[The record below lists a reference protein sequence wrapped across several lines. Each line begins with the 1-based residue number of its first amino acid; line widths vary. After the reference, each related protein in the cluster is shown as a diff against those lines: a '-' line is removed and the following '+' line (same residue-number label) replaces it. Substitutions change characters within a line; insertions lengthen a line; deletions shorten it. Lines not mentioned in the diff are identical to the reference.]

1 MDIFDVLSMVGGLA
15 LFLYGMHIMGDAL
28 AKMSGG
34 KLEKVLERLT
44 SNKWSA
50 VLLGAGVTAVIQSSG
65 ATTVMVVGFVNSG
78 IMKLNQAVGI
88 IMGANIGTTAT
99 SWLLSLS
106 GIDGGSFFLQ
116 MLKPTSFTPILAVI
130 GAILVVFCKSEKKHN
145 IGTILLGFA
154 ILMYGMTAMSSAVE
168 PLKDVPQFTQI
179 LTKFENPLLGV
190 IAGFVLT
197 TIMQSSSVSVGILQ
211 ALCSTGA
218 VSYALALPIIMG
230 QNIGSCTT
238 AMISSV
244 GASKDAKRAA
254 AVHFYFN
261 VIGTVVFML
270 VFYISNA
277 FVHYAFLPQAAN
289 EVGIAT
295 IHSIFNIAATIVLLP
310 LSGFLEFLAVKTI
323 KDDDEEEDELSKHD
337 KVLQLL
343 DPVFLERPGFA
354 IMQCRKVASEMAELS
369 MKSVGRAVGLL
380 TAYDEEIA
388 ERIRKEEDT
397 VDKYEDQLGTYLLRL
412 STKDLSK
419 EDGHRLSLMLHSLGD
434 IERISD
440 LAVNI
445 LLAVEQMHKKE
456 LIFSKKAMD
465 ELAVYSKALKDI
477 LTMTVD
483 AFEQNDRYKAALVQ
497 PLEELMDDMNKELK
511 KRHVK
516 RLRKGKCTIELG
528 LSLSDISDTYERIS
542 DHCSNIATCVIQV
555 EDDELDAHEHRK
567 EVKEQD
573 AKWYDEQYRAYEQKY
588 ALPQQL
594 IIIERIC
601 TDVHASHHADT
612 R

>member
-244 GASKDAKRAA
+244 GARKDAKRAA

-588 ALPQQL
+588 ALP
-594 IIIERIC
+594 
-601 TDVHASHHADT
+601 
-612 R
+612 

>member
-354 IMQCRKVASEMAELS
+354 IMQCQKVASAMAELS

-388 ERIRKEEDT
+388 EQIRKEEDT

-477 LTMTVD
+477 LTMTVN

-588 ALPQQL
+588 ALP
-594 IIIERIC
+594 
-601 TDVHASHHADT
+601 
-612 R
+612 

>member
-1 MDIFDVLSMVGGLA
+1 MDIFDVLSMIGGLA

-168 PLKDVPQFTQI
+168 PLKDVPAFTHI

-238 AMISSV
+238 AMLSSV

-277 FVHYAFLPQAAN
+277 FVHYEFLPKAAS

-323 KDDDEEEDELSKHD
+323 KDTDEEEDELSKHD

-354 IMQCRKVASEMAELS
+354 IMQCQKVASEMAELS
-369 MKSVGRAVGLL
+369 MRSVGRAVGLL

-419 EDGHRLSLMLHSLGD
+419 EDGHKLSLMLHSIGD

-445 LLAVEQMHKKE
+445 LLAVEQMNKKD
-456 LIFSKKAMD
+456 LIFSKKAME
-465 ELAVYSKALKDI
+465 ELSVYSKALSDI
-477 LTMTVD
+477 LSMTVT
-483 AFEQNDRYKAALVQ
+483 AFEENDRYKAALVQ

-567 EVKEQD
+567 EVKVQD
-573 AKWYDEQYRAYEQKY
+573 AQWYDEQYRAYEQKY
-588 ALPQQL
+588 ALP
-594 IIIERIC
+594 
-601 TDVHASHHADT
+601 
-612 R
+612 

>member
-190 IAGFVLT
+190 IAGFALT

-295 IHSIFNIAATIVLLP
+295 IHSIFNIAATVVLLP

-354 IMQCRKVASEMAELS
+354 IMQCQKVASEMAELS

-380 TAYDEEIA
+380 TVYDEEIA

-588 ALPQQL
+588 ALP
-594 IIIERIC
+594 
-601 TDVHASHHADT
+601 
-612 R
+612 

>member
-116 MLKPTSFTPILAVI
+116 MLKPTSFTPILAVV

-179 LTKFENPLLGV
+179 LTKFENPILGV
-190 IAGFVLT
+190 IAGFALT

-354 IMQCRKVASEMAELS
+354 IMQCQKVASEMAELS

-380 TAYDEEIA
+380 TAYDDEIA

-412 STKDLSK
+412 STKNLSK

-588 ALPQQL
+588 ALP
-594 IIIERIC
+594 
-601 TDVHASHHADT
+601 
-612 R
+612 

>member
-168 PLKDVPQFTQI
+168 PLKDVPQFTHI

-555 EDDELDAHEHRK
+555 EDDEFDAHEHRK

-573 AKWYDEQYRAYEQKY
+573 AKWHDEQYRAYEQKY
-588 ALPQQL
+588 ALP
-594 IIIERIC
+594 
-601 TDVHASHHADT
+601 
-612 R
+612 

>member
-354 IMQCRKVASEMAELS
+354 IMQCRKVASAMAELS

-477 LTMTVD
+477 LTMTVN

-588 ALPQQL
+588 ALP
-594 IIIERIC
+594 
-601 TDVHASHHADT
+601 
-612 R
+612 

>member
-573 AKWYDEQYRAYEQKY
+573 AKWYDEQYRAYEQTY
-588 ALPQQL
+588 ALP
-594 IIIERIC
+594 
-601 TDVHASHHADT
+601 
-612 R
+612 

>member
-168 PLKDVPQFTQI
+168 PLKYVPQFTQI

-588 ALPQQL
+588 ALP
-594 IIIERIC
+594 
-601 TDVHASHHADT
+601 
-612 R
+612 

>member
-588 ALPQQL
+588 VLP
-594 IIIERIC
+594 
-601 TDVHASHHADT
+601 
-612 R
+612 

>member
-354 IMQCRKVASEMAELS
+354 IMQCRKVASEMAEIS

-588 ALPQQL
+588 ALP
-594 IIIERIC
+594 
-601 TDVHASHHADT
+601 
-612 R
+612 

>member
-78 IMKLNQAVGI
+78 IMKLSQAVGI

-310 LSGFLEFLAVKTI
+310 LSGFL
-323 KDDDEEEDELSKHD
+323 ELSKHD

-588 ALPQQL
+588 ALP
-594 IIIERIC
+594 
-601 TDVHASHHADT
+601 
-612 R
+612 

>member
-244 GASKDAKRAA
+244 GASK
-254 AVHFYFN
+254 
-261 VIGTVVFML
+261 
-270 VFYISNA
+270 
-277 FVHYAFLPQAAN
+277 

-354 IMQCRKVASEMAELS
+354 IMQCQK
-369 MKSVGRAVGLL
+369 
-380 TAYDEEIA
+380 
-388 ERIRKEEDT
+388 
-397 VDKYEDQLGTYLLRL
+397 
-412 STKDLSK
+412 
-419 EDGHRLSLMLHSLGD
+419 DGHRLSLMLHSLGD

-477 LTMTVD
+477 LTMTVN

-588 ALPQQL
+588 ALP
-594 IIIERIC
+594 
-601 TDVHASHHADT
+601 
-612 R
+612 

>member
-190 IAGFVLT
+190 IAGFALT

-277 FVHYAFLPQAAN
+277 FVHYAFMPQAAN

-588 ALPQQL
+588 ALP
-594 IIIERIC
+594 
-601 TDVHASHHADT
+601 
-612 R
+612 

>member
-65 ATTVMVVGFVNSG
+65 ATTVMGVGFVNSG

-168 PLKDVPQFTQI
+168 PLKDVPQFTHI

-588 ALPQQL
+588 ALP
-594 IIIERIC
+594 
-601 TDVHASHHADT
+601 
-612 R
+612 

>member
-477 LTMTVD
+477 LTMTVN

-573 AKWYDEQYRAYEQKY
+573 AKWYDEQYRA
-588 ALPQQL
+588 
-594 IIIERIC
+594 
-601 TDVHASHHADT
+601 
-612 R
+612 

>member
-34 KLEKVLERLT
+34 KLEKGLERLT

-588 ALPQQL
+588 ALP
-594 IIIERIC
+594 
-601 TDVHASHHADT
+601 
-612 R
+612 

>member
-354 IMQCRKVASEMAELS
+354 IMQCQKVASAMAELS

-380 TAYDEEIA
+380 TVYDEETA

-477 LTMTVD
+477 LTMTVN

-567 EVKEQD
+567 EVKAQD

-588 ALPQQL
+588 ALP
-594 IIIERIC
+594 
-601 TDVHASHHADT
+601 
-612 R
+612 

>member
-65 ATTVMVVGFVNSG
+65 ATMVMVVGFVNSG

-354 IMQCRKVASEMAELS
+354 IMQCRKVTSEMAELS

-588 ALPQQL
+588 ALP
-594 IIIERIC
+594 
-601 TDVHASHHADT
+601 
-612 R
+612 

>member
-354 IMQCRKVASEMAELS
+354 IMQCQKVASEMAELS

-380 TAYDEEIA
+380 TVYDEEIA

-573 AKWYDEQYRAYEQKY
+573 AKWYDEQYRTYEQKY
-588 ALPQQL
+588 ALP
-594 IIIERIC
+594 
-601 TDVHASHHADT
+601 
-612 R
+612 

>member
-573 AKWYDEQYRAYEQKY
+573 AKWYDEQYRAYEQKF
-588 ALPQQL
+588 ALP
-594 IIIERIC
+594 
-601 TDVHASHHADT
+601 
-612 R
+612 

>member
-168 PLKDVPQFTQI
+168 PLKDVPQFIQI

-588 ALPQQL
+588 ALP
-594 IIIERIC
+594 
-601 TDVHASHHADT
+601 
-612 R
+612 

>member
-34 KLEKVLERLT
+34 KLEKVFERLT

-337 KVLQLL
+337 KILQLL

-354 IMQCRKVASEMAELS
+354 IMQCQKVASEMAELS

-380 TAYDEEIA
+380 TAYDDEIA

-573 AKWYDEQYRAYEQKY
+573 AKWYDEQYRTYEQKY
-588 ALPQQL
+588 ALP
-594 IIIERIC
+594 
-601 TDVHASHHADT
+601 
-612 R
+612 

>member
-130 GAILVVFCKSEKKHN
+130 GAILVVFCKSEKKHT

-354 IMQCRKVASEMAELS
+354 IMQCQKVASEMAELS

-380 TAYDEEIA
+380 TAYDDEIA

-567 EVKEQD
+567 VVKEQD

-588 ALPQQL
+588 ALP
-594 IIIERIC
+594 
-601 TDVHASHHADT
+601 
-612 R
+612 

>member
-168 PLKDVPQFTQI
+168 PLKDVPQFTHI

-419 EDGHRLSLMLHSLGD
+419 EDGYRLSLMLHSLGD

-588 ALPQQL
+588 ALP
-594 IIIERIC
+594 
-601 TDVHASHHADT
+601 
-612 R
+612 

>member
-168 PLKDVPQFTQI
+168 PLKDVPQFTHI

-419 EDGHRLSLMLHSLGD
+419 EDGHRLSLMIHSLGD

-588 ALPQQL
+588 ALP
-594 IIIERIC
+594 
-601 TDVHASHHADT
+601 
-612 R
+612 

>member
-477 LTMTVD
+477 LAMTVN

-588 ALPQQL
+588 ALP
-594 IIIERIC
+594 
-601 TDVHASHHADT
+601 
-612 R
+612 

>member
-354 IMQCRKVASEMAELS
+354 IMQCQKVASEMAELS

-388 ERIRKEEDT
+388 ERILKEEDT

-477 LTMTVD
+477 LTMTVN

-588 ALPQQL
+588 ALP
-594 IIIERIC
+594 
-601 TDVHASHHADT
+601 
-612 R
+612 

>member
-130 GAILVVFCKSEKKHN
+130 GATLVVFCKSEKKHN

-588 ALPQQL
+588 ALP
-594 IIIERIC
+594 
-601 TDVHASHHADT
+601 
-612 R
+612 

>member
-168 PLKDVPQFTQI
+168 PLKDVPQFTHI

-295 IHSIFNIAATIVLLP
+295 IHSIYNIAATIVLLP

-588 ALPQQL
+588 ALP
-594 IIIERIC
+594 
-601 TDVHASHHADT
+601 
-612 R
+612 

>member
-130 GAILVVFCKSEKKHN
+130 GAILVVFCKSGKKHN

-477 LTMTVD
+477 LTMTVN

-588 ALPQQL
+588 ALP
-594 IIIERIC
+594 
-601 TDVHASHHADT
+601 
-612 R
+612 

>member
-310 LSGFLEFLAVKTI
+310 LSGFLEFLAVKPI

-588 ALPQQL
+588 ALP
-594 IIIERIC
+594 
-601 TDVHASHHADT
+601 
-612 R
+612 

>member
-419 EDGHRLSLMLHSLGD
+419 EDGHHLSLMLHSLGD

-588 ALPQQL
+588 ALP
-594 IIIERIC
+594 
-601 TDVHASHHADT
+601 
-612 R
+612 

>member
-343 DPVFLERPGFA
+343 DPVFLERSGFA

-588 ALPQQL
+588 ALP
-594 IIIERIC
+594 
-601 TDVHASHHADT
+601 
-612 R
+612 

>member
-354 IMQCRKVASEMAELS
+354 IMQCQKVGSAMAELS

-477 LTMTVD
+477 LTMTVN

-588 ALPQQL
+588 ALP
-594 IIIERIC
+594 
-601 TDVHASHHADT
+601 
-612 R
+612 

>member
-477 LTMTVD
+477 MTMTVHE
-483 AFEQNDRYKAALVQ
+483 FEKNDRYKPAIVQ
-497 PLEELMDDMNKELK
+497 RLEELMDDMNKELK

-588 ALPQQL
+588 ALP
-594 IIIERIC
+594 
-601 TDVHASHHADT
+601 
-612 R
+612 

>member
-168 PLKDVPQFTQI
+168 PLKDVPQFTHI

-477 LTMTVD
+477 LTMTVE

-588 ALPQQL
+588 ALP
-594 IIIERIC
+594 
-601 TDVHASHHADT
+601 
-612 R
+612 

>member
-369 MKSVGRAVGLL
+369 MKSVVRAVGLL

-588 ALPQQL
+588 ALP
-594 IIIERIC
+594 
-601 TDVHASHHADT
+601 
-612 R
+612 

>member
-238 AMISSV
+238 AMLSSV

-337 KVLQLL
+337 KILQLL

-354 IMQCRKVASEMAELS
+354 IMQCQKVASEMAELS

-380 TAYDEEIA
+380 TAYDDEIA

-397 VDKYEDQLGTYLLRL
+397 IDKYEDQLGTYLLRL

-567 EVKEQD
+567 VVKEQD

-588 ALPQQL
+588 ALP
-594 IIIERIC
+594 
-601 TDVHASHHADT
+601 
-612 R
+612 